1 MWKPNVQFIHVVR
14 DGRDVSLSIRSDR
27 SGATNACEMA
37 DDWNRTLESIQ
48 AFSRDLPRDQY
59 FEVRY
64 EDLTG
69 QTSYALGALGDFLG
83 QLLQAE
89 GLCSRTARNLRARAD
104 RADEYGRD
112 NPDVMLN
119 ARLIACSMWTP

>member
-1 MWKPNVQFIHVVR
+1 VWKPNVQFIHVVR
-14 DGRDVSLSIRSDR
+14 DGRDVSLSTRSDR
-27 SGATNACEMA
+27 SGAKNACATA

-69 QTSYALGALGDFLG
+69 QRSDAVGALGDFLG
-83 QLLQAE
+83 IDDD
-89 GLCSRTARNLRARAD
+89 D
-104 RADEYGRD
+104 RALRHYLSSHVGAKVVPIVDA
-112 NPDVMLN
+112 
-119 ARLIACSMWTP
+119 ARR